1 MKRRFILATF
11 LLSTLFLSGCSMLDS
26 PEELTGPPKLKGDKE
41 EIRLALKDYLPP
53 NARPLI
59 PPTEELGSH
68 IQLIDLDGDGEDEAV
83 VFYNI
88 DLEENPIRILVL
100 KKENSVWK
108 NKPEIKITGQELDRV
123 LFKDLDGDGGM
134 EIVIGSKIKYSINKE
149 INIYSI
155 STGNLE
161 NIFKAKYDEIVIDD
175 LNNDKD
181 AELLLLELNR
191 DTNKSIGELYKYYTG
206 KMRKVDTISFNDGAE
221 MNYAAYDYIYRNQ
234 KGIVISTT
242 TGEDLVNIYML
253 TVKDLQLESLLTD
266 GVIQSKKPEGSQVL
280 VPRDMNNDGT
290 IEVAI
295 PSKFQEDE
303 AGESDLVNWVTEWR
317 TFDGKG
323 STRVEAINYYDEKL
337 NFTFELPLR
346 WRDRLT
352 ITNLT
357 KNENTIKQV
366 EYVRVEYRG
375 NEDTYKTHLFTI
387 SIYDKDK
394 LKRSE
399 GNPIS
404 KDSKLILEDDTRVYY
419 IDKNKDINEN
429 KNSFIDQEIKEI
441 EKTFRLLE
449 DKI

>member
-1 MKRRFILATF
+1 MKKRFTLATF
-11 LLSTLFLSGCSMLDS
+11 VLFTLLLSGCSMIDS

-41 EIRLALKDYLPP
+41 EIRLAIKEYLPP

-59 PPTEELGSH
+59 PPTEDLGSH
-68 IQLIDLDGDGEDEAV
+68 IKLTDLDGDGKDEAV
-83 VFYNI
+83 IFYSI

-100 KKENSVWK
+100 KKVNSVWK
-108 NKPEIKITGQELDRV
+108 NKPEIKIKGQELDRV
-123 LFKDLDGDGGM
+123 LFKDLDGDGGL
-134 EIVIGSKIKYSINKE
+134 EIVVGSKIKYSLDKD

-155 STGNLE
+155 SGGNLE

-175 LNNDKD
+175 LDNDKFS
-181 AELLLLELNR
+181 ELLVLKLNR
-191 DTNKSIGELYKYYTG
+191 EDNQSSGELYKYSTG
-206 KMRKVDTISFNDGAE
+206 KMRKVDKISFNEGAE
-221 MNYAAYDYIYRNQ
+221 INYATYDYIYRNQ

-242 TGEDLVNIYML
+242 TSENLVNLYML
-253 TVKDLQLESLLTD
+253 TVKDLKLENLLSD
-266 GVIQSKKPEGSQVL
+266 RVIQSKKPEGSKVL
-280 VPRDMNNDGT
+280 TPRDMNNDGT

-295 PSKFQEDE
+295 PSKFQEDN

-317 TFDGKG
+317 SFDGKG
-323 STRVEAINYYDEKL
+323 GTQVEAINYYDEKL

-366 EYVRVEYRG
+366 EYVSVEYRG
-375 NEDTYKTHLFTI
+375 NEDNYKTNLFTI

-399 GNPIS
+399 SNPIS
-404 KDSKLILEDDTRVYY
+404 KDSKQILEDETRVYY
-419 IDKNKDINEN
+419 VDKNKDINET
-429 KNSFIDQEIKEI
+429 KNSFINEEIKEI

-449 DKI
+449 DKL

>member
-1 MKRRFILATF
+1 
-11 LLSTLFLSGCSMLDS
+11 
-26 PEELTGPPKLKGDKE
+26 
-41 EIRLALKDYLPP
+41 
-53 NARPLI
+53 
-59 PPTEELGSH
+59 
-68 IQLIDLDGDGEDEAV
+68 
-83 VFYNI
+83 
-88 DLEENPIRILVL
+88 
-100 KKENSVWK
+100 
-108 NKPEIKITGQELDRV
+108 
-123 LFKDLDGDGGM
+123 M
-134 EIVIGSKIKYSINKE
+134 EIVVGSKIKYSLNKD

-155 STGNLE
+155 GTGNLE